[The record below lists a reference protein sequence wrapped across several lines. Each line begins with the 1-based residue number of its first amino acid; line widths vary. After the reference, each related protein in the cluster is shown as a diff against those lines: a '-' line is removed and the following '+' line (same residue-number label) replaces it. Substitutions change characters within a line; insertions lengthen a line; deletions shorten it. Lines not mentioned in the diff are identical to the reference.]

1 MGKKMKIM
9 FINNVLME
17 VKRYSRSIAIYIVD
31 GWMQPEKK

>member
-1 MGKKMKIM
+1 MKIM

-17 VKRYSRSIAIYIVD
+17 VKRYSRSIGIAIYIVD